1 MPSSRSSQDELVSA
15 QERVRELERRLDE
28 LTPKTEASA
37 GDPADTSV
45 FSKMDASH
53 KLFVYLC
60 TVFVACLLLGDIIG
74 GKTIATP
81 LGAISVGIIPFPVT
95 FLLTDIVND
104 FYGRKGARFLT
115 ILGFV
120 MATFAYVI
128 LQVGTYAPIDQST
141 YFTQAEFS
149 KIFGGSAQLFL
160 ASIVAYLIGQFLDIY
175 VFQFW
180 KRLTQSK
187 HLWLRATGSTLL
199 SQIVDTVVINC
210 IFWGWTAASDPTGF
224 LGKMTPNARWSW
236 IFAKIGR
243 EYGIKMVVAIL
254 LTPVVYA
261 LHSAI
266 VRGLKI
272 EPEKHEGAASHPER
286 TSASPKNEI

>member
-1 MPSSRSSQDELVSA
+1 MT
-15 QERVRELERRLDE
+15 
-28 LTPKTEASA
+28 TPASTTEATLA
-37 GDPADTSV
+37 RPPFERMT
-45 FSKMDASH
+45 ASE

-60 TVFVACLLLGDIIG
+60 TLFVACLLLGDIIG
-74 GKTIATP
+74 GKTLHTP
-81 LGAISVGIIPFPVT
+81 LGPLSVGIVPFPVT

-120 MATFAYVI
+120 MATFAYVV
-128 LQVGTYAPIDQST
+128 LQIGTYAPIDEST

-180 KRLTQSK
+180 KRLTQSR

-210 IFWGWTAASDPTGF
+210 IFWGWTAAADPEGF
-224 LGKMTPNARWSW
+224 LGKMPAAARWAW
-236 IFAKIGR
+236 IWKKIGR
-243 EYGIKMVVAIL
+243 EYGIKVVVAIA

-261 LHSAI
+261 LHAAI

-272 EPEKHEGAASHPER
+272 EPEKLSRDGTVS
-286 TSASPKNEI
+286 